1 MQGNTSRVFSA
12 PYATQSFNGNQVQY
26 SLCENKVHAVQLA
39 SIGVCAVQNVTQD
52 TARTMCR
59 MADGLDSQDE
69 EEEAEQSPSGSH
81 PSPTP
86 SHDPAAGS
94 AQSVPVRSPHAA
106 IREVDRATSR
116 SIDQD
121 IAAALA
127 ADAAFFED
135 PALSLGEGALQ
146 PLGGGHEE
154 GYEQPALS
162 AGGTVS
168 KVQPPMPP
176 SSLII
181 TSSCVTMVFRDCLA
195 KLNLPSVPAA
205 MDVAAVISEQK
216 AMTPQ
221 QAVKLF
227 AQVVLIAFRRGSGQ
241 LQSTYSGSLP
251 TGPAKHV
258 CYQPCLLPDYGN
270 V

>member
-1 MQGNTSRVFSA
+1 
-12 PYATQSFNGNQVQY
+12 VQY
-26 SLCENKVHAVQLA
+26 SLCKDKFYAMQLA
-39 SIGVCAVQNVTQD
+39 SIGVCAVQNVTGH
-52 TARTMCR
+52 TANTMCR

-94 AQSVPVRSPHAA
+94 AQSLPVRSPHAA
-106 IREVDRATSR
+106 IREVDRATFR

-146 PLGGGHEE
+146 PVGG

-162 AGGTVS
+162 AGGTIS
-168 KVQPPMPP
+168 KVQPPHASPHHS
-176 SSLII
+176 SSLDLVSAWYFA
-181 TSSCVTMVFRDCLA
+181 TAQQSSTF
-195 KLNLPSVPAA
+195 PACPWKR
-205 MDVAAVISEQK
+205 I
-216 AMTPQ
+216 
-221 QAVKLF
+221 
-227 AQVVLIAFRRGSGQ
+227 
-241 LQSTYSGSLP
+241 
-251 TGPAKHV
+251 
-258 CYQPCLLPDYGN
+258 
-270 V
+270 

>member
-1 MQGNTSRVFSA
+1 MFSG
-12 PYATQSFNGNQVQY
+12 PYATRSYSGNQVQY
-26 SLCENKVHAVQLA
+26 SLCKNKVHAVQLA

-52 TARTMCR
+52 TAHTMCR

-94 AQSVPVRSPHAA
+94 VQSVPVRSPHAA
-106 IREVDRATSR
+106 IREVDRATSL

-146 PLGGGHEE
+146 PLGGGHGE

-176 SSLII
+176 LITHHHFI
-181 TSSCVTMVFRDCLA
+181 LCHHGISR
-195 KLNLPSVPAA
+195 LPSKAQPSQCACGNGFSFRYLRA
-205 MDVAAVISEQK
+205 KGHDSSASCEAICAGGADCFQK
-216 AMTPQ
+216 GLWPIAEHILWKSAHWTC
-221 QAVKLF
+221 QA
-227 AQVVLIAFRRGSGQ
+227 
-241 LQSTYSGSLP
+241 
-251 TGPAKHV
+251 
-258 CYQPCLLPDYGN
+258 
-270 V
+270 